1 MCVLKIG
8 FVKIYYSLE
17 QLVYLITD
25 VSSTLAVFVLGCSVR
40 FIIYR
45 GVYERKSNGYS
56 HHFIIIYLRSVS
68 VRYSRYSSGLI
79 GSEP

>member
-1 MCVLKIG
+1 MIG

-25 VSSTLAVFVLGCSVR
+25 VSSTLAVSDLGCFVR
-40 FIIYR
+40 FVIYR
-45 GVYERKSNGYS
+45 GVYERESNGYS
-56 HHFIIIYLRSVS
+56 YYFIIYLRSVS
-68 VRYSRYSSGLI
+68 VRYNRYSSGLI